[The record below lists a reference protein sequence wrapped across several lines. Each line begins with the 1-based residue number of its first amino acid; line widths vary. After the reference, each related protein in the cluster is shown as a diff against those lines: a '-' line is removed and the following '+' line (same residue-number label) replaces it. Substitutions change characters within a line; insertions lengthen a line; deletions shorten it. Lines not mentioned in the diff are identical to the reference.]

1 MEPIMSLFVEGLS
14 HALAGPFTFSVETGQ
29 CLVITGASGSGKTV
43 LLRMIADLD
52 PHQGRV
58 TLDGTDRASIT
69 AAEWRRRAALV
80 PARSG
85 WWADIVGE
93 HFSPEHEATWRA
105 LGTELTLPND
115 VFNRAIDEVSTGER
129 QRLALI
135 RALVLEPRL
144 LLLDEPTASLDPVAA
159 QAVETVIAQR
169 RAAGTIVI
177 WVTHSAEQAARVGD
191 MSLRMHAGGML
202 TA

>member
-1 MEPIMSLFVEGLS
+1 MSLFVEGLS
-14 HALAGPFTFSVETGQ
+14 HPLAGPFTFSVETGQ
-29 CLVITGASGSGKTV
+29 CLVITGASGAGKTV
-43 LLRMIADLD
+43 LLRMITDLD
-52 PHQGRV
+52 PHLGRV

-85 WWADIVGE
+85 WWADTVGE
-93 HFSPEHEATWRA
+93 HFAPDREVTWRA
-105 LGTELTLPND
+105 LGAELILPND

-135 RALVLEPRL
+135 RALLIEPRL
-144 LLLDEPTASLDPVAA
+144 LLLDEPTASLDPVAT
-159 QAVETVIAQR
+159 QAVEALIAQR
-169 RAAGTIVI
+169 RAAGTTVI
-177 WVTHSAEQAARVGD
+177 WVTHSAEQAARVAD
-191 MSLRMHAGGML
+191 VALRMHASGVL

>member
-1 MEPIMSLFVEGLS
+1 MMSLFVEGLR
-14 HALAGPFTFSVETGQ
+14 HPLAGPFTFSVETGQ

-58 TLDGTDRASIT
+58 TLDGTDRASII

-85 WWADIVGE
+85 WWSDTVGE
-93 HFSPEHEATWRA
+93 HFAPDREVTWRA
-105 LGTELTLPND
+105 LGAELMLPAT
-115 VFNRAIDEVSTGER
+115 VFDRPIEEVSTGER

-135 RALVLEPRL
+135 RALLIEPRL
-144 LLLDEPTASLDPVAA
+144 LLLDEPTASLDPVAT
-159 QAVETVIAQR
+159 QAVEALIAQR
-169 RAAGTIVI
+169 RAAGTTVI